1 MSNHEQVAKAMRM
14 LRKSTP
20 YHIYPNG
27 GTVLALSQDMQA
39 KLNNVSK
46 IVNDGDMLPPWV
58 LMKLSQAQN
67 AIDGVHSYINYES
80 SKRN

>member
-1 MSNHEQVAKAMRM
+1 MSNHKEVAQAMAL

-27 GTVLALSQDMQA
+27 GTVLALSMDMQSNLQSISSQV
-39 KLNNVSK
+39 K
-46 IVNDGDMLPPWV
+46 DHEMLPPWV

-67 AIDGVHSYINYES
+67 AIDGVQSYVNYQNS
-80 SKRN
+80 RR